1 MTDNSKLCCAR
12 FRSRASAVN
21 KGFWQRILG
30 HVLCLLSILLSISLY
45 LPPPIF
51 HSFSIRSSSS
61 PGIANT
67 SAGGRITDKSPGV
80 LDSAALAGV
89 QRILA
94 CRTRCHIGLKNQPRK
109 AVQFKH
115 NTDEPAGAGVCSHA
129 DMLTAAVCW
138 SGLFLCNSLWW
149 GLLYQ

>member
-80 LDSAALAGV
+80 LDSAALAGA
-89 QRILA
+89 QRVLA
-94 CRTRCHIGLKNQPRK
+94 RRARCHIGLKNQPHK

-115 NTDEPAGAGVCSHA
+115 NTDEPAGPGVSVHMQTC
-129 DMLTAAVCW
+129 LQ
-138 SGLFLCNSLWW
+138 LLCVSLV
-149 GLLYQ
+149 GIIPM